1 MNLKETIVQYVG
13 ELKDPENGEVTP
25 EMIAGVLTDEFP
37 DMMLLVA
44 QENYLRGYTQALD
57 DVEAMEAERL
67 KEQAKPKAE
76 EADSGTA

>member
-13 ELKDPENGEVTP
+13 EIKEPENGEVTA
-25 EMIAGVLTDEFP
+25 EMIASVLIDEFP

-67 KEQAKPKAE
+67 KEQEKPETE
-76 EADSGTA
+76 EANSGTA

>member
-25 EMIAGVLTDEFP
+25 EMIAGVLIDEFP

-67 KEQAKPKAE
+67 KEQVKPKAE
-76 EADSGTA
+76 EANSETA

>member
-67 KEQAKPKAE
+67 KEQVKPKAE